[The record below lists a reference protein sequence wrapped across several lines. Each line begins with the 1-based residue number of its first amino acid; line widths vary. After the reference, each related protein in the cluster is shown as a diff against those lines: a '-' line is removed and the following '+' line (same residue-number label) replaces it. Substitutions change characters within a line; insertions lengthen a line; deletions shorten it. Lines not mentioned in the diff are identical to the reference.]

1 LGGEE
6 QDVMN
11 KTVLLIDDSKFLR
24 RSNELVVSKAG
35 YLVLGAADGEEGLQ
49 VARDK
54 LPDVIVLDMM
64 LPKLSGPQLLHA
76 LKQDPRTSSIPVV
89 VLSSLPQSNETKLKK
104 DGAAFYL
111 EKSAGSAEAGTSAL
125 IQAIGA
131 VLGSA
136 EATRFR
142 VAP

>member
-1 LGGEE
+1 
-6 QDVMN
+6 MN

-24 RSNELVVSKAG
+24 RSNELAVSKAG
-35 YLVLGAADGEEGLQ
+35 YSVLGAADGEEGLQ

-76 LKQDPRTSSIPVV
+76 LKQDPRTSPIPVV
-89 VLSSLPQSNETKLKK
+89 VLSSLPQSNEAKLKK

-111 EKSAGSAEAGTSAL
+111 EKSAGGAETAAAAL
-125 IQAIGA
+125 IQAIEA
-131 VLGSA
+131 ALGSA
-136 EATRFR
+136 QAG
-142 VAP
+142 A

>member
-1 LGGEE
+1 
-6 QDVMN
+6 MN

-89 VLSSLPQSNETKLKK
+89 VLSSLPQSNEAKLKK

-111 EKSAGSAEAGTSAL
+111 EKSAGGAEAGTSAL
-125 IQAIGA
+125 IQAIEA

-136 EATRFR
+136 EATRSR